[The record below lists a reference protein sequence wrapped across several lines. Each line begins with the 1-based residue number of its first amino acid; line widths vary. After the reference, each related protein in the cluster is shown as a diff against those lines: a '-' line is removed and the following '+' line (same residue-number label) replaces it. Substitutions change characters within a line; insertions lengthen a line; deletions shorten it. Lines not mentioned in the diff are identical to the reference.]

1 METQSQQWTEGL
13 NPCGLYYEGYT
24 DDLQQMLTKHSSA
37 TVSTYGVRR
46 SHTNHVT
53 KDDNKENLTDT
64 SVAQNS
70 KVNDK
75 NEHKNIIIR

>member
-1 METQSQQWTEGL
+1 MEIVDMESKQWTEGL

-24 DDLQQMLTKHSSA
+24 NDLQQMLTRHSSA

-46 SHTNHVT
+46 SHTNHAAKSSLVI
-53 KDDNKENLTDT
+53 NKENLDT
-64 SVAQNS
+64 TASQNS

-75 NEHKNIIIR
+75 N